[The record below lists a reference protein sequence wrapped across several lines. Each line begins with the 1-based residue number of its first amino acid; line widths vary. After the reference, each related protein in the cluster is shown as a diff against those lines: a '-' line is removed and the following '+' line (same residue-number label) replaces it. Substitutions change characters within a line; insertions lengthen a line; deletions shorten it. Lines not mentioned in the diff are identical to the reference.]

1 MGGPHSVPTAQM
13 LIHPHLLTPIFINVC
28 IHMTFGFNLPPFPYA
43 SKEKRTEGKEKR
55 KNLYLAMYIT
65 LGKSLFVYIA

>member
-1 MGGPHSVPTAQM
+1 
-13 LIHPHLLTPIFINVC
+13 
-28 IHMTFGFNLPPFPYA
+28 MTFGFNLPPFPYA
-43 SKEKRTEGKEKR
+43 SKEKRKEGKEKR

>member
-1 MGGPHSVPTAQM
+1 MGGLCPVPTALV

-43 SKEKRTEGKEKR
+43 SKEKEKKR
-55 KNLYLAMYIT
+55 K
-65 LGKSLFVYIA
+65 GKTKEPLTGYVYYFG

>member
-1 MGGPHSVPTAQM
+1 
-13 LIHPHLLTPIFINVC
+13 
-28 IHMTFGFNLPPFPYA
+28 MTFGFNLPPFPYA
-43 SKEKRTEGKEKR
+43 SKEKSKKGKEKL